1 MTARAVSRVAG
12 GVTGGRRARALA
24 KAMLCPFVVEDER
37 PDYMRDGAT
46 DDSDLLDAVLVEE
59 ARAALPSPSPS
70 QAQPPSQPAA
80 SAPTVA
86 RAGSASSMH
95 PVGTILAR
103 ELATLQDSCGP
114 VRGLL
119 GVTERMLVFEP
130 LRSEPWVQVHGA
142 ARFRCVLA
150 RSQVLAYVWRACCGL
165 ARGHSWHS
173 GLLFF

>member
-1 MTARAVSRVAG
+1 
-12 GVTGGRRARALA
+12 
-24 KAMLCPFVVEDER
+24 MLCPFVVEDER

-46 DDSDLLDAVLVEE
+46 DDSDLLDVVLVEE
-59 ARAALPSPSPS
+59 ARAALPSPSQTSP
-70 QAQPPSQPAA
+70 ASQPAA
-80 SAPTVA
+80 STPTVA
-86 RAGSASSMH
+86 RMSSATSMH

-142 ARFRCVLA
+142 ARFRCVLT
-150 RSQVLAYVWRACCGL
+150 RSQVLAYVWWFL
-165 ARGHSWHS
+165 AWPLVCSQPVDQLAPSVRPVCLSPPPGARWRRPQSAKTART
-173 GLLFF
+173 L